1 MSRYRWALRPG
12 WILSH
17 VFVLACVAAFL
28 YAGLWQHARLE
39 GRREINAMIAAR
51 QSAPAA
57 PIQQVLAPGSTTAD
71 LGDAVFRQVSAT
83 GTYKTDEQVLVRN
96 RTNHGAPGYWVLTP
110 LVLPDGKA
118 VVVNRGWIPL
128 LLGDAP
134 TPAGYAP
141 PAGEV
146 TVTGL
151 LRATQRQEGL
161 GISDPPDGRLTT
173 LSRVDLDRLQAQVAE
188 TLLPGSIDLATQTPP
203 APQPVPSPIPPPE
216 LDDGSHLNYMGQWF
230 IFATLTCI
238 VYPLLLRRTARNKA
252 AEAAQ
257 AAFDR
262 DEAAGHDGDGPD
274 GGPGPAPDAE
284 ASRAVAG
291 SIS

>member
-17 VFVLACVAAFL
+17 VFVLACVLTFL

-51 QSAPAA
+51 ESAPPA
-57 PIQQVLAPGSTTAD
+57 PIGQVIHPGATTSD

-83 GTYKTDEQVLVRN
+83 GTYKTDDQVLVRN

-110 LVLPDGKA
+110 LVQADGTA

-128 LLGDAP
+128 LLGDA
-134 TPAGYAP
+134 ADAGGYAP
-141 PAGEV
+141 PTGPV

-161 GISDPPDGRLTT
+161 GITDPPDGRLAT
-173 LSRVDLDRLQAQVAE
+173 LSRVDLDRLQVQVPE
-188 TLLPGSIDLATQTPP
+188 QLSPGFIELATQVPP
-203 APQPVPSPIPPPE
+203 ATNGVPDPIPPPE

-238 VYPLLLRRTARNKA
+238 VYPLLLRRTARNKEG
-252 AEAAQ
+252 EAAQ
-257 AAFDR
+257 AAFER
-262 DEAAGHDGDGPD
+262 AEDEAADHGDERRDGSGTT
-274 GGPGPAPDAE
+274 AE
-284 ASRAVAG
+284 QPVAEPV
-291 SIS
+291 S